1 MKYTSPDWFKRGEAP
16 LEKAVRGNSLTGFSI
31 MEVLI
36 AMLILSIIVVGTVS
50 VFIFANRSVTKARH
64 RGQAQCIARE
74 IQARLFGDY
83 LWNGAEL
90 TNGVH
95 TQATDSWLN
104 LTDVAT
110 GLPEITMSRSYT
122 VSTEVSGAYKVI
134 TITVN
139 WQENT

>member
-1 MKYTSPDWFKRGEAP
+1 
-16 LEKAVRGNSLTGFSI
+16 
-31 MEVLI
+31 
-36 AMLILSIIVVGTVS
+36 MLILSIIVVGTTS

-74 IQARLFGDY
+74 IQARLLGDY

-90 TNGVH
+90 KNGVH

-104 LTDVAT
+104 LADIAT
-110 GLPEITMSRSYT
+110 GLPEITMTRSYR
-122 VSTEVSGAYKVI
+122 VSTDPSGYYKVL
-134 TITVN
+134 TITVR